1 MLSIYDDNTQMSDIN
16 TIYLSGRLNL
26 DTKADR
32 WDSTVLDID
41 GGGGG
46 SVYKSITTLYQKNLF
61 SKSIASPNTKK
72 LKLNLFVT
80 MTSVNQL
87 TRSESSLYIE
97 SWLIYQVFSLR

>member
-1 MLSIYDDNTQMSDIN
+1 MSDIN

-41 GGGGG
+41 GGEG

>member
-1 MLSIYDDNTQMSDIN
+1 MSDIN

-41 GGGGG
+41 GGGEG
-46 SVYKSITTLYQKNLF
+46 SVYKSITTLYQKF
-61 SKSIASPNTKK
+61 VSKSIASPNTKK